1 MVRRIITEFGNNY
14 MDVVKIKAAGVD
26 PEKKSDFKDCII
38 GLAFFN
44 PFTTD
49 CITLYYYP

>member
-26 PEKKSDFKDCII
+26 PDFKECII

-49 CITLYYYP
+49 CITVYYHA